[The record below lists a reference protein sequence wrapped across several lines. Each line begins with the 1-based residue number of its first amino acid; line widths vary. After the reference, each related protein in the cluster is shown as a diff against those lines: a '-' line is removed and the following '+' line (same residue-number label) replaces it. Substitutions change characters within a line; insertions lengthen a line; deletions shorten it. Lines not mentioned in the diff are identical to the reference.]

1 MIKLTS
7 ILSEI
12 KVVPAGAAGG
22 LFPGDLTSVSF
33 SHNFGSNDQNNPIT
47 LKITTIDKVKELP
60 KTYRI
65 WRNTLPVYFYPE
77 TKTYEIGEIE
87 PMDSKGE
94 LYDKDYIYFKE
105 DINNLSGFTL
115 DYMKKIWRSFMFQKN
130 KIDLKVLKD
139 IVDVFYNQ
147 YYDSSFG
154 RIGSPNSID
163 RLIKSS
169 KEEIF
174 KKAYEEL
181 KKTEDSYVKVKDKIA
196 QDNLDWIEPI
206 ALDLI
211 QKYSNADMST
221 YKKS

>member
-1 MIKLTS
+1 MNLTS

-12 KVVPAGAAGG
+12 KIVPAGAAGG

-33 SHNFGSNDQNNPIT
+33 SHDFGSNDQNNPIT

-77 TKTYEIGEIE
+77 TNTDGIGEIK
-87 PMDSKGE
+87 PTIDSKGE
-94 LYDKDYIYFKE
+94 LFHKDYIYFKE
-105 DINNLSGFTL
+105 DINNLSGFSL
-115 DYMKKIWRSFMFQKN
+115 DHLKKIWRGFKFKEN
-130 KIDLKVLKD
+130 KVDLKVLKD
-139 IVDVFYNQ
+139 IVDAFYNK
-147 YYDSSFG
+147 YYNSSD
-154 RIGSPNSID
+154 SID
-163 RLIKSS
+163 RLVKSS
-169 KEEIF
+169 KEKIF

-181 KKTEDSYVKVKDKIA
+181 KKTEDSFVKVKNKI
-196 QDNLDWIEPI
+196 DEDSLDWIEPI

-221 YKKS
+221 YKKSWLN